1 LEGALIHTVILLAC
15 LLVGWGLAAAVMRVA
30 PGLAR
35 WGDRRAC
42 HQLALASPLL
52 SLGLAGGWSAQMA
65 VSGCLMFSTW
75 DGIGTLVLTSAVAA
89 SLLVAAVRETW
100 RIKAT
105 HRRLA
110 AIATHAAGEAI
121 ETRVAE
127 LAESLGVKRPQ
138 VRVFDAAQPI
148 ACVAGT
154 ARPVLYL
161 SSGLLVH
168 LDADEADAIL
178 AHELAHLRHQ
188 DNLLAWLDAV
198 LLRAFQIFA
207 PLRRAW
213 REGLVEREEAADA
226 LAALTTRRPLVLAGA
241 LIKVAEWGPSSAA
254 SGSAAFLDDMGALE
268 RRVERLLAFEV
279 TDRPWGGPAVAA
291 AAVGAALPFVTAG
304 ALGYATSCIVH
315 V

>member
-1 LEGALIHTVILLAC
+1 MIHTLILLAC
-15 LLVGWGLAAAVMRVA
+15 LMAGWGLAAVVMRLA
-30 PGLAR
+30 PKLAR

-100 RIKAT
+100 RIQAT

-110 AIATHAAGEAI
+110 AVATDAADEAI
-121 ETRVAE
+121 ADSVAK
-127 LAESLGVKRPQ
+127 LAASLGVKGPR
-138 VRVFDAAQPI
+138 VRVFNAAQPI

-154 ARPVLYL
+154 ARPVMYL
-161 SSGLLVH
+161 SSGLLAH
-168 LDADEADAIL
+168 LNADEREAIL

-198 LLRAFQIFA
+198 LLRAFQLFP

-241 LIKVAEWGPSSAA
+241 LIKVAEWGPSPAA
-254 SGSAAFLDDMGALE
+254 SGSAAFLDDMAALE

-279 TDRPWGGPAVAA
+279 GEAPWGGPAVAA
-291 AAVGAALPFVTAG
+291 AAVGATLPFVTAG

>member
-1 LEGALIHTVILLAC
+1 MIHTLILLAC
-15 LLVGWGLAAAVMRVA
+15 LLAGWGLAAAVMRLA
-30 PGLAR
+30 PTLAR

-65 VSGCLMFSTW
+65 MSGCLMFSTW

-110 AIATHAAGEAI
+110 AVATDAAGEAI
-121 ETRVAE
+121 ADTVAA
-127 LAESLGVKRPQ
+127 LAKSLGVKGPQ
-138 VRVFDAAQPI
+138 VRVFTAAQPI

-161 SSGLLVH
+161 SSGLLTH
-168 LDADEADAIL
+168 LDADERQGIL

-198 LLRAFQIFA
+198 LLRAFQLFA

-213 REGLVEREEAADA
+213 HEGLVEREEAADA
-226 LAALTTRRPLVLAGA
+226 LAALTTRRPLVLAAA
-241 LIKVAEWGPSSAA
+241 LIKVAEWGPSPAA
-254 SGSAAFLDDMGALE
+254 SGSVAFLDDMGALE

-279 TDRPWGGPAVAA
+279 GEAPWGVPAVAA
-291 AAVGAALPFVTAG
+291 AAVGATLPFMTAL